1 MCMHTYNYT
10 YIHTYIHTYSVC
22 MSVFTFI
29 HVNIRHTY
37 ICIHIYMRTTGGAGG
52 VASAAVPDEGGVL
65 GFPGLPAGEHR
76 QAAADHG

>member
-1 MCMHTYNYT
+1 MYVSIYICSFLHMT
-10 YIHTYIHTYSVC
+10 YIHTYIH
-22 MSVFTFI
+22 
-29 HVNIRHTY
+29 
-37 ICIHIYMRTTGGAGG
+37 IYMHTTGGAGG